1 MLIRESRTTIKVRV
15 ATLRGYNTHQR
26 LVVRDAKPTKFSR
39 KRRAPVAE
47 ISGKNEPGR
56 EDSNE
61 MELGADGKND
71 AIIKEPCK
79 RVPAHS
85 GAHPL
90 IHGAKIATTAKVR
103 KSMRK
108 QFWYYEPIADDEPK
122 PVDMMQRDEQLGKSG
137 LEPSGILC

>member
-1 MLIRESRTTIKVRV
+1 MRV
-15 ATLRGYNTHQR
+15 ATLCRYNTHQR
-26 LVVRDAKPTKFSR
+26 LVVRDAKPTKLSR

-47 ISGKNEPGR
+47 ISSKNESGP
-56 EDSNE
+56 EDSHE

-71 AIIKEPCK
+71 ALIKEPCK

-85 GAHPL
+85 GAYL
-90 IHGAKIATTAKVR
+90 IHGATIATTAKVK
-103 KSMRK
+103 KSTRK

-122 PVDMMQRDEQLGKSG
+122 QVDMMQRDEQLGKSG